1 MNSSIQKLE
10 EIYASYNVSFITYYI
25 KVHCIQAPFEAFM
38 GAFLYVWA
46 LTFVH
51 RDINKDLIIILPVL
65 LSSIVCFFF
74 LVVINTRFL
83 LTLYRLRTSF
93 SAQKVNYDKVENEL
107 KKLSWSIHITGVFCY
122 AVVTI
127 TILLIMCGGNFLV
140 DWRNGVFLLVGIGVG
155 IVWNFRGYYGD
166 MRIDWRKVNKRDAE
180 YFYEEQQNGLNA
192 VRKEKLKFTI
202 IHIIINIVTI
212 FIMICAYMVL
222 TVNSLDLPLD
232 IDKLEIGS
240 NEFFIIAFIICLINY
255 IKILYPLF
263 YSQKGSI
270 YYDFKDLFVDN

>member
-1 MNSSIQKLE
+1 M
-10 EIYASYNVSFITYYI
+10 
-25 KVHCIQAPFEAFM
+25 
-38 GAFLYVWA
+38 
-46 LTFVH
+46 
-51 RDINKDLIIILPVL
+51 
-65 LSSIVCFFF
+65 
-74 LVVINTRFL
+74 
-83 LTLYRLRTSF
+83 
-93 SAQKVNYDKVENEL
+93 
-107 KKLSWSIHITGVFCY
+107 
-122 AVVTI
+122 
-127 TILLIMCGGNFLV
+127 

-192 VRKEKLKFTI
+192 VKKEKLKFTI